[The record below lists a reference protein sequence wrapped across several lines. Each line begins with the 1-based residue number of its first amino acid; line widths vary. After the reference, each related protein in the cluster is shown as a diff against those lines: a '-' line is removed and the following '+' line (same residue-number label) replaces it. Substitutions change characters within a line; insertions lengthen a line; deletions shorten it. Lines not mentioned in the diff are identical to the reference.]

1 MVWLQLGRY
10 YILQFQTKVREDF
23 TIMEKALTFFVWSF
37 TISPLAASLLG
48 RSSRMCRNVLR
59 DRPDIVTIV
68 RSDGR
73 PGAAAAQTRK
83 NEHKTKLFA
92 DEIVS

>member
-1 MVWLQLGRY
+1 MIQTCSSLFRFARFAY
-10 YILQFQTKVREDF
+10 YWV
-23 TIMEKALTFFVWSF
+23 A

-73 PGAAAAQTRK
+73 AGAAAALTRK

>member
-1 MVWLQLGRY
+1 
-10 YILQFQTKVREDF
+10 
-23 TIMEKALTFFVWSF
+23 
-37 TISPLAASLLG
+37 
-48 RSSRMCRNVLR
+48 MCRNVLR

-73 PGAAAAQTRK
+73 AGAAAALTRK